1 MPLVSSHK
9 LLVVSPHLS
18 EITKV
23 MTANNDSGI
32 CYLTVCASLC
42 CDGESGRGMLEKE
55 NSWKSMYDVHVCERE
70 REERDLKTEKDKM
83 CDKR

>member
-23 MTANNDSGI
+23 MTANDDSGI
-32 CYLTVCASLC
+32 CYLAVCASLC

-55 NSWKSMYDVHVCERE
+55 NS
-70 REERDLKTEKDKM
+70 
-83 CDKR
+83 